1 MINKMYIFK
10 FKYCYKSKHY
20 ALILSQEHSKY
31 KYLTLTHKSKV
42 NNKNCIRLCHNP
54 NLNSKRLSYLVPRT
68 KNSPIKNFSKKFLKN
83 FILSEFD
90 KCEIENY
97 IKHKSNDKFLKNWLK
112 RKSYCNLKN

>member
-31 KYLTLTHKSKV
+31 KYLILTHKSKV
-42 NNKNCIRLCHNP
+42 NNKNCMRLCHNP
-54 NLNSKRLSYLVPRT
+54 NLNSKRLSYLVPRI

-97 IKHKSNDKFLKNWLK
+97 IKQKSNDEFLKKWLK
-112 RKSYCNLKN
+112 KKKLL

>member
-20 ALILSQEHSKY
+20 ALILSQEHNKY

-42 NNKNCIRLCHNP
+42 NNKNCMRLCHNP
-54 NLNSKRLSYLVPRT
+54 NLNSKRLSYLVPRI

-90 KCEIENY
+90 KCGIENY
-97 IKHKSNDKFLKNWLK
+97 IKQKSNDEFLKKWLK
-112 RKSYCNLKN
+112 KKKLL